1 MTYYESIRQW
11 LTANPTEREDIFEA
25 LKTVN
30 TKSHPYLPSG
40 MVIGYNGK
48 VRRLLFQLLD
58 DVRIDTLT
66 EKSIFYYLPGSFVA
80 VGGSAKTI
88 VVPTLR
94 ASRCYIISIEEFNY
108 YYKQK
113 TV

>member
-11 LTANPTEREDIFEA
+11 LTASPTERENIFEA

-40 MVIGYNGK
+40 MVIGYSNK
-48 VRRLLFQLLD
+48 VRLLFQLLD

-66 EKSIFYYLPGSFVA
+66 ERSIFYYLPGSFVA
-80 VGGSAKTI
+80 VGGSAKIIT
-88 VVPTLR
+88 VPTLR
-94 ASRCYIISIEEFNY
+94 VSRCYIIGIEELNY
-108 YYKQK
+108 YNKQK